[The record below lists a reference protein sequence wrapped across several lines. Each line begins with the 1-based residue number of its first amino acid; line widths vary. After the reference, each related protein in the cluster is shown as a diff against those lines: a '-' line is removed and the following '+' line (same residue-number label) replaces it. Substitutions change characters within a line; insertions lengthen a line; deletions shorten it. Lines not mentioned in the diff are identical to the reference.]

1 MTYAERGPSRQLTG
15 AAGVVAIHAALILAL
30 VNGLAVNLV
39 KPDEGVI
46 KVVPVD
52 NLKPFDEPPLTPLDD
67 PRPSAGPLE
76 IPEPYFPPELA
87 PAQDAIVGEVAEHTN
102 EGASGS
108 APTIAPP
115 SPLRSDPRHPLEPP
129 EYPASAIRRS
139 QEGTVQLLIHV
150 LPNGRVGD
158 VKINRSSGFP
168 VLDAAAMRK
177 ARAAW
182 RFLPAASGGGQL
194 IAAWGTLDVKFQL
207 N

>member
-1 MTYAERGPSRQLTG
+1 MTYAEGAPSRQVTG
-15 AAGVVAIHAALILAL
+15 AAGVVAVHAALILAL
-30 VNGLAVNLV
+30 MNGLAVNLV

-52 NLKPFDEPPLTPLDD
+52 DPKPIDEPPLAPLDD

-76 IPEPYFPPELA
+76 ISEPYFSLEFA
-87 PAQDAIVGEVAEHTN
+87 PAEDVIVGKVAEHTN
-102 EGASGS
+102 EVASGS
-108 APTIAPP
+108 APAIVPP

-139 QEGTVQLLIHV
+139 QEGTVQLLIYV

-158 VKINRSSGFP
+158 VKIGRSSGYP
-168 VLDAAAMRK
+168 LLDAAAVRK

-182 RFLPAASGGGQL
+182 QFLPATSGSGQV
-194 IAAWGTLDVKFQL
+194 IAAWGTFDVKFQL

>member
-1 MTYAERGPSRQLTG
+1 MTYAERAPSRQLTG
-15 AAGVVAIHAALILAL
+15 AAGVVASHAALILAL

-52 NLKPFDEPPLTPLDD
+52 HLKPFDEPPLTPLDD

-87 PAQDAIVGEVAEHTN
+87 PAEPVIVGEVAKHTN
-102 EGASGS
+102 EVASGS
-108 APTIAPP
+108 AAAFSPP
-115 SPLRSDPRHPLEPP
+115 GSLRSDPRHPLEPP
-129 EYPASAIRRS
+129 EHPASAIRRS

-182 RFLPAASGGGQL
+182 RFLPAASGGGQV